1 MKKMKQLVETVS
13 PEQDER
19 VHTILRKLAQGMSRD
34 ELAKELNHRNYKS
47 TDAYMRNKGYR
58 YDRYMKNYVPQIEE
72 QVIHVNTSKATRVI
86 ELLKVNTDE
95 PMLVCQK
102 LGFKDMQEIGDY
114 MGMKGYQWNTE
125 LNNYER
131 KPQEIETSRNELMEE
146 MPRTSVAAEV
156 QEVEQTELTS
166 YLSLLKLLKN
176 NEERLTEILI
186 PYGKGGSIPRY
197 TIAGVAQT
205 KTVQMINT
213 LSNLVSEFAKENN
226 MTQRDLFEVALID
239 FFRKYGYEKEV
250 VQVLNGR

>member
-1 MKKMKQLVETVS
+1 MKQLVETVL
-13 PEQDER
+13 PKQDER
-19 VHTILRKLAQGMSRD
+19 VHHIIKRLAGGMSRESLAV
-34 ELAKELNHRNYKS
+34 ELKHTTYKS
-47 TDAYMRNKGYR
+47 LDIFMRRKGYR
-58 YDRYMKNYVPQIEE
+58 YDSHLKNYVPQIEKQE
-72 QVIHVNTSKATRVI
+72 IPVSTSKATRII
-86 ELLKVNTDE
+86 ELLEVHTDE

-125 LNNYER
+125 LNNYEQ
-131 KPQEIETSRNELMEE
+131 KLQEIETSRNELMEE
-146 MPRTSVAAEV
+146 MPRTTVAAEV

-213 LSNLVSEFAKENN
+213 LSNLVSEFARENN

>member
-1 MKKMKQLVETVS
+1 MKQLVEAVS
-13 PEQDER
+13 PEHDER
-19 VHTILRKLAQGMSRD
+19 VHTILTKLAQGMSRD
-34 ELAKELNHRNYKS
+34 ELAGEFNHKDYKS
-47 TDAYMRNKGYR
+47 IDAYMRKKGYR

-102 LGFKDMQEIGDY
+102 LGFKDMQEIGDF

-131 KPQEIETSRNELMEE
+131 KPQEIATGRNELIEE
-146 MPRTSVAAEV
+146 MPRPTATKEV
-156 QEVEQTELTS
+156 TEVEQTDLAS
-166 YLSLLKLLKN
+166 YLSLLKLLKH

-197 TIAGVAQT
+197 TIVGVAQT

-213 LSNLVSEFAKENN
+213 LSNLVSEFARENN
-226 MTQRDLFEVALID
+226 MTQRDLFEVALVD

>member
-1 MKKMKQLVETVS
+1 MKQLVETVS
-13 PEQDER
+13 PKQDER
-19 VHTILRKLAQGMSRD
+19 VHEILMKLAQGKSRD
-34 ELAKELNHRNYKS
+34 EVAKELNHRNYKS
-47 TDAYMRNKGYR
+47 TDVYMNRKGYR
-58 YDRYMKNYVPQIEE
+58 YDRQMQNYVPKIEE
-72 QVIHVNTSKATRVI
+72 KVVLVNTSKATRVI
-86 ELLKVNTDE
+86 ELLEVHTDE

-102 LGFKDMQEIGDY
+102 LGFKDMQKLGDY
-114 MGMKGYQWNTE
+114 MGMEGYQWNTE

-131 KPQEIETSRNELMEE
+131 KPQEIATGRNEFIED
-146 MPRTSVAAEV
+146 MPRPSKTVEV

-213 LSNLVSEFAKENN
+213 LGNLVSEFAKENN
-226 MTQRDLFEVALID
+226 MSQRDLFEVALID

-250 VQVLNGR
+250 VQLLNGR